1 MQFKGPEEY
10 FRHYMSEIERV
21 PNYWTNWPDDT
32 LAQAELRIKILKATE
47 TLWRMMAT
55 NIHSAVCVALACN
68 EYSEKEFESIKL
80 ILNAY
85 LSQMQNVF
93 MTAQIDADDV
103 SQLDSDSE
111 KDDEMHET
119 ILEMFDDCF
128 DPMILKIR
136 HINAPNNKEEEVV
149 PTRIFSTDHLQK
161 LQMMMKSLT
170 RSSVE
175 DSEEDSGEDSVEDSE
190 EDSVEDSEEDSE
202 EQYSECVTLILV
214 QELALILSGLI
225 LADFLGYL

>member
-1 MQFKGPEEY
+1 
-10 FRHYMSEIERV
+10 MSEIERV

>member
-1 MQFKGPEEY
+1 
-10 FRHYMSEIERV
+10 MSEIERV

-93 MTAQIDADDV
+93 MTAQIAADDV

-136 HINAPNNKEEEVV
+136 HINAPNNKEEETIR
-149 PTRIFSTDHLQK
+149 TRIFSTDHLQK

-175 DSEEDSGEDSVEDSE
+175 DSEKDSE

-202 EQYSECVTLILV
+202 EDSVEDYEEEPECVTFLLV
-214 QELALILSGLI
+214 QELMLLLLVSGLI
-225 LADFLGYL
+225 LADFLKCL